1 MKGDYN
7 ETDASQL
14 GRWRVDWGIV
24 AVVVGGLALGVFSF
38 FASGCAIGAEPVTF
52 AVVNRVPPKFEVVNR
67 IPPAVKSAPSPPK
80 LIGWNVPQPDG
91 SVLFVPV
98 QQPTPPGAMTI
109 PAPVGGPAPDPFAG
123 GSGTIPTI
131 PAITAVRP
139 STSSPDPVRLPG
151 HIRIGVPGAAI
162 RGFTD
167 GCASPFG

>member
-1 MKGDYN
+1 MHGDYD
-7 ETDASQL
+7 EPDTSEL
-14 GRWRVDWGIV
+14 GRTPFDWQIA
-24 AVVVGGLALGVFSF
+24 AVGVLAVGLFVFSF
-38 FASGCAIGAEPVTF
+38 FAGGGCAQGGDPVADALADLKADK
-52 AVVNRVPPKFEVVNR
+52 AVR
-67 IPPAVKSAPSPPK
+67 SAMAGLRPT
-80 LIGWNVPQPDG
+80 
-91 SVLFVPV
+91 